1 MCEVGSMTNREWLS
15 KMSLIDMLTLFN
27 QDRCIF
33 ETLDCDN
40 VADRCEKFNNEELP
54 VETCCYNCLCSWL
67 NEKKFQKPLDKAK
80 IV

>member
-1 MCEVGSMTNREWLS
+1 MCEVASMTNREWLS

-33 ETLDCDN
+33 ETLDCNN
-40 VADRCEKFNNEELP
+40 VADRCEKFNDEELP

-67 NEKKFQKPLDKAK
+67 NEKNFSKTS
-80 IV
+80 